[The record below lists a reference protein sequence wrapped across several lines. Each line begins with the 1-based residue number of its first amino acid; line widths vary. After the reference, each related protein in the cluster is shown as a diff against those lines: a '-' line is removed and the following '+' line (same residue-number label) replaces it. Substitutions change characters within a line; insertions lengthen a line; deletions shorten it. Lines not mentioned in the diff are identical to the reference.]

1 MRVLAPA
8 GDFREAVDSLL
19 RVQTPAQQS
28 AASANNFVPAPGIA
42 CSMVQ
47 NWV

>member
-1 MRVLAPA
+1 MRVRARA
-8 GDFREAVDSLL
+8 GDLRDVIDSLL